1 MKKLHFSFLVLL
13 CLITQSLAAQSWT
26 ACAVGEGE
34 FFLYSVSE
42 SKFVTAGTT
51 NGSRASLVT
60 QGGIPL
66 TFTAVDAVNGVYS
79 ISSEPTFTGRVM
91 GIGSDGNEA
100 YFDVSASSS
109 SQYSDWKF
117 IPVAGQE
124 NTYLIQ
130 AMNNNKYMV
139 AHASKLDRTSV
150 TSTSVPTTTKGYW
163 KLVTKEALYATLAT
177 ATKDNPVDA
186 TFAILNHTF
195 APSSSSKTRW
205 TGDATAWDGSS
216 DNKCVEQYNRTYEM
230 YQTITDMPNGIY
242 KMQCQG
248 FYRMGGR
255 SNARD
260 NRNAGTEALN
270 AKYYINNEERSL
282 MSIFADD
289 NATKAYKSGYNENS
303 AYTVDGVNRYI
314 PNTLSQAAQCFFAG
328 YYLNE
333 PIEVVVIDGTITV
346 GFRKTVSYGSD
357 WAAYDNVTLT
367 YYGPDL
373 SAIKEAAL
381 AQWDEYDA
389 LVVEN
394 GDRTTYDATLATIK
408 STIEDATDEAAIS
421 EAVRGLKPA
430 YQIYQSSPEI
440 SGAPLNLTSMFTN
453 ADLKGGATG
462 WTVTS
467 TGGTPSFDTSKDPV
481 VLEAYAGWDNLDM
494 TAFKIEQ
501 TESITLAPGKY
512 RLRVNAFYR
521 YGVAYNSD
529 GETPTSLAYMYAGDN
544 RQEIMR
550 LGDLANNEYPNS
562 MSDAS
567 ASFAAGNYLNSMLFT
582 IDEPTTLKFGVDGT
596 HTLKQ
601 SWFIMGPMTLEKVME
616 NEALGEYM
624 VRWEA
629 LKTITNQALDHNG
642 FDATVE
648 EGATA
653 TTESEMEAADAAV
666 WSAFCNLLKTGTTAT
681 GQFDITSLVEGASTA
696 NAQEKFNQTEA
707 TVTHTIADMP
717 AGTYTV
723 KVQAFHRSHDYK
735 TSSIAYENGTDVVA
749 ASLYFGDASTSVKNI
764 NDDARYISAR
774 RSSDV
779 AGAYQRSVPNTL
791 NGTDDA
797 FNAGLYWNTLVATT
811 DADGDIE
818 FGLRLENGQTNNWM
832 PYNNFRLYYGAAKT
846 SVSLSTSEAYG
857 ITEATRADVTTNIAL
872 HAGEYNK
879 VCLPFGLSATQVSA
893 TFSGAYALG
902 GVTSD
907 GEALTGQL
915 VPVSTM
921 EAGVGYFVTVAA
933 DKNLAVEDVL
943 LTPAAPDSIPVIWD
957 GAATVGN
964 YTGYTFAINLPSEYS
979 ALASTLTYTPVDYN
993 NVSFTTNLENWQA
1006 RRFLNGPTYDQSSA
1020 SKIGQYNQA
1029 PPSRRDQPH
1038 SVFIPVPSNSAA
1050 LTLSVS
1056 LNSDYSNATTYDF
1069 AAGTTLCEVH
1079 NLVPQNTYY
1088 YKVEA
1093 NEAIITKGQ
1102 FNTEGRLRMIK
1113 ATSGSN
1119 IRDLGGWQTIDGLRT
1134 NYGLV
1139 YRGGEMNAEHT
1150 LNAQDIQV
1158 LRALNIGGEVDLR
1171 EDKDFDNWGG
1181 ATLHEASALGND
1193 IDYTYENL
1201 SIWGSD
1207 ALQQVPEKFADAF
1220 NLTLNTLKAGKSVYF
1235 HCIWGADRTGCYAML
1250 LEGLL
1255 GLTEDQLCKDYELT
1269 SYSHAGTRTK
1279 DGLDSKFNYIKS
1291 LPGET
1296 LQEQFYNYWHV
1307 QVGISK
1313 EDLLYFIEIMTDGHP
1328 AILDAVLPEYGVT
1341 PVVADGDYYIYLPA
1355 YEQFVGRGDNYG
1367 TRVVLDNYGVPAH
1380 FATSGFGV
1388 TTIKFLDSQ
1397 LYLGSDVYTD
1407 KASDYNSIN
1416 WTMEKKEG
1424 GFVLKSELEDKY
1436 LQMENDG
1443 KIRRSATTDE
1453 NACVFTV
1460 KTLSDQKS
1468 IVAAKLLANKL
1479 AAASAAGLSATT
1491 LEAFNTELSTNYNAI
1506 PSTAVIKSANAG
1518 STTDWILTQAGSQ
1531 QDVWNAYNVGS
1542 YGAEL
1547 YQKCGSTVSQ
1557 TITVPHAGLYKLTL
1571 NALYRQ
1577 GQNDRCYELGQAG
1590 YELSDAWVSVNGTYF
1605 AQIPSWYSDCASSS
1619 NPNNTDEAKAL
1630 MDAGKYAIE
1639 LYAYVGNDRQLTIS
1653 INEQG
1658 YLAGSWCL
1666 FNNFALT
1673 EYAKKMTISETDTE
1687 APAECEFAD
1696 VTLTRTLKGGQWNGF
1711 SLPFS
1716 LSAAQLAASPLQ
1728 DVAIKQFSSA
1738 DGNVMTMTDAT
1749 EIVAGEPYLVK
1760 PVNEDIVNPVFA
1772 GVTVENPEG
1781 AVKGD
1786 GDYKLAAHLY
1796 NTALS
1801 TDGDVAYVS
1810 TTDSSIKKLTSGGI
1824 KGLRSYFQIPTSN
1837 GVKALVLKFDNATEV
1852 ETIDNVPF
1860 AIENEADAVF
1870 DISGRRVSKA
1880 HKGLY
1885 IRNGKKVLV
1894 K

>member
-26 ACAVGEGE
+26 ACAPAEGTFYLYNVGNEGY
-34 FFLYSVSE
+34 LYG
-42 SKFVTAGTT
+42 ANDYGT
-51 NGSRASLVT
+51 RASIT
-60 QGGIPL
+60 KDFPMAL
-66 TFTAVDAVNGVYS
+66 TFTAGTDGGYY
-79 ISSEPTFTGRVM
+79 ISTSPVFSNCYL
-91 GIGSDGNEA
+91 GSDGYVDKAN
-100 YFDVSASSS
+100 SSS
-109 SQYSDWKF
+109 KYTTWIF
-117 IPVAGQE
+117 TPVEGQGENVYTMKAG
-124 NTYLIQ
+124 NSSGNYL
-130 AMNNNKYMV
+130 YG
-139 AHASKLDRTSV
+139 HASDVTKTSV
-150 TSTSVPTTTKGYW
+150 GTSAPADNKSYW
-163 KLVTKEALYATLAT
+163 KLVSREAWIAAMSN
-177 ATKDNPVDA
+177 ANQDNPMDVTFLVQDA
-186 TFAILNHTF
+186 FFGKGTDYNTVWNGSVALGGPNNNNCAERFNM
-195 APSSSSKTRW
+195 SSF
-205 TGDATAWDGSS
+205 
-216 DNKCVEQYNRTYEM
+216 EI
-230 YQTITDMPNGIY
+230 YQTITGVPNGIY
-242 KMQCQG
+242 KVTCSG
-248 FYRMGGR
+248 FYRYGDGAAAA
-255 SNARD
+255 SARD
-260 NRNAGTEALN
+260 ASDSGVEPLL
-270 AKYYINNEERSL
+270 AKYYINSTEAPL

-289 NATKAYKSGYNENS
+289 ITLTNNSTYNTSS
-303 AYTVDGVNRYI
+303 AVTVGGTN
-314 PNTLSQAAQCFFAG
+314 
-328 YYLNE
+328 YYLPSNMDRAAACFANGCYVNDL
-333 PIEVVVIDGTITV
+333 IQAVVTDGTVRI
-346 GFRKTVSYGSD
+346 GLKKTEAKGSD
-357 WAAYDNVTLT
+357 WAIFDNVKLY
-367 YYGPDL
+367 YYGIDL
-373 SAIKEAAL
+373 SAIKADAL
-381 AQWDEYDA
+381 AQWDEYNA

-394 GDRTTYDATLATIK
+394 GDRTTYDATLTTIK
-408 STIEDATDEAAIS
+408 SLIQDATDEVTIGN
-421 EAVRGLKPA
+421 AVKGLKPA
-430 YQIYQSSPEI
+430 YQIYQSSPEVI
-440 SGAPLNLTSMFTN
+440 GAPLNLTSMFTN
-453 ADLKGGATG
+453 ANLKGGATG

-467 TGGTPSFDTSKDPV
+467 TGNAPSFDKGLTPAA
-481 VLEAYAGWDNLDM
+481 LEAYAGWDNLAM

-521 YGVAYNSD
+521 YGLSYNSD
-529 GETPTSLAYMYAGDN
+529 GETPTSLAYLYAGDN

-550 LGDLANNEYPNS
+550 LGDLASNEYPNN

-624 VRWEA
+624 GKWDA
-629 LKTITNQALDHNG
+629 LKTITNQALDHNS

-653 TTESEMEAADAAV
+653 TTEEEMEAADAAV
-666 WSAFCNLLKTGTTAT
+666 WAAFCNLLKNGTTAT
-681 GQFDITSLVEGASTA
+681 GQFDISSLVEGASSA
-696 NAQEKFNQTEA
+696 NAQEQFNQANA
-707 TVTHTIADMP
+707 TVSHSIADMP

-723 KVQAFHRSHDYK
+723 KVQAFHRSQDYK
-735 TSSIAYENGTDVVA
+735 NSSIAYENGTDAVG
-749 ASLYFGDASTSVKNI
+749 ASLYFGETSTPVKNI

-779 AGAYQRSVPNTL
+779 AGAYQRSIPNTL

-797 FNAGLYWNTLVATT
+797 FNAGLYWNTLTATT
-811 DADGDIE
+811 AADGDIE

-902 GVTSD
+902 GVTSN

-964 YTGYTFAINLPSEYS
+964 YTDYTFAINLPTEYS
-979 ALASTLTYTPVDYN
+979 ALANTLTFTPVDYN

-1020 SKIGQYNQA
+1020 SKIGQYNQT

-1038 SVFIPVPSNSAA
+1038 SVFIPVPANAAA

-1056 LNSDYSNATTYDF
+1056 LNSDYSSATTYNF
-1069 AAGTTLCEVH
+1069 AAGTTLCEVP

-1093 NEAIITKGQ
+1093 NDAVITKGQ

-1119 IRDLGGWQTIDGLRT
+1119 IRDLGGWLTIDGNRT
-1134 NYGLV
+1134 NYGLI

-1171 EDKDFDNWGG
+1171 ENENFDNWGG
-1181 ATLHEASALGND
+1181 ESLHQASALGND

-1201 SIWGSD
+1201 SIWNDD

-1279 DGLDSKFNYIKS
+1279 DGLDSKFNFIKN
-1291 LPGET
+1291 LPGAT

-1307 QVGISK
+1307 IVGIDK
-1313 EDLLYFIEIMTDGHP
+1313 QDLLDFIGLMTDGTP
-1328 AILDAVLPEYGVT
+1328 SILSAELPELGVT
-1341 PVVADGDYYIYLPA
+1341 PVVEDGDYYIYMPA
-1355 YEQFVGRGDNYG
+1355 SEQFVGRGDNYG
-1367 TRVVLDNYGVPAH
+1367 TRVMLDNFGVPVH
-1380 FATSGFGV
+1380 FATTGFGV

-1407 KASDYNSIN
+1407 KASSYNSIN
-1416 WTMEKKEG
+1416 WTMEEKDG

-1460 KTLSDQKS
+1460 KTLSEQKS

-1506 PSTAVIKSANAG
+1506 PSTAEIKSATSG
-1518 STTDWILTQAGSQ
+1518 STTDWVLTQAGSQ
-1531 QDVWNAYNVGS
+1531 LDVWNVYNVGS

-1605 AQIPSWYSDCASSS
+1605 AQIPSWYSDCTSSS

-1687 APAECEFAD
+1687 APAECDFAD

-1716 LSAAQLAASPLQ
+1716 LSADQIAASLPN
-1728 DVAIKQFSSA
+1728 VAIKQYASA
-1738 DGNVMTMTDAT
+1738 ADNEITLEDAT
-1749 EIVAGEPYLVK
+1749 EIVAGDPYLVK
-1760 PVNEDIVNPVFA
+1760 PVSDDIVNPVFT
-1772 GVTVENPEG
+1772 GVAVENPDE

-1796 NTALS
+1796 NTALL
-1801 TDGDVAYVS
+1801 TDGSVAYVS
-1810 TTDSSIKKLTSGGI
+1810 TNDSSIKKLTSGGI
-1824 KGLRSYFQIPTSN
+1824 KGLRSYFQTPTSN

-1852 ETIDNVPF
+1852 ETIDNLPF
-1860 AIENEADAVF
+1860 TVDNEADAVF

-1885 IRNGKKVLV
+1885 IQNGKKVLV

>member
-13 CLITQSLAAQSWT
+13 CLITQSLAAEDALTPGTYYIQNVAT
-26 ACAVGEGE
+26 GQ
-34 FFLYSVSE
+34 FI
-42 SKFVTAGTT
+42 TAGAGYGYRGIMNTHGLDLKITGSGNSYLITT
-51 NGSRASLVT
+51 DINQVGYVLK
-60 QGGIPL
+60 
-66 TFTAVDAVNGVYS
+66 
-79 ISSEPTFTGRVM
+79 PT
-91 GIGSDGNEA
+91 DG
-100 YFDVSASSS
+100 YLDGSASSDFNWTITKQDDGTYTMYAPSQSKYYGYDPSYS
-109 SQYSDWKF
+109 SPWVIRFRSNDD
-117 IPVAGQE
+117 GT
-124 NTYLIQ
+124 NT
-130 AMNNNKYMV
+130 
-139 AHASKLDRTSV
+139 R
-150 TSTSVPTTTKGYW
+150 W
-163 KLVTKEALYATLAT
+163 RFWTKEALEATLSSAT
-177 ATKDNPVDA
+177 VDNPVDA
-186 TFAILNHTF
+186 SFFITAPDIQRGDHRILT
-195 APSSSSKTRW
+195 
-205 TGDATAWDGSS
+205 
-216 DNKCVEQYNRTYEM
+216 NKCWGSDVTAIGGNKESGSYLKNSCNVEQYNKSSWNVT
-230 YQTITDMPNGIY
+230 QTLTGIPNGKY
-242 KMQCQG
+242 TLTVQAFSRYG
-248 FYRMGGR
+248 STSTGSVTAFL
-255 SNARD
+255 N
-260 NRNAGTEALN
+260 GTEEKLYHLYAGSKSVDLVSIYSEAQN
-270 AKYYINNEERSL
+270 SQSTGFNRSTD
-282 MSIFADD
+282 AGYVPD
-289 NATKAYKSGYNENS
+289 NQA
-303 AYTVDGVNRYI
+303 
-314 PNTLSQAAQCFFAG
+314 QAAQCFTDG
-328 YYLNE
+328 YYLNTLE
-333 PIEVVVIDGTITV
+333 GIIVT
-346 GFRKTVSYGSD
+346 
-357 WAAYDNVTLT
+357 DNTLT
-367 YYGPDL
+367 IGIRKDNKAVSNDWVCLDNFTLWYLGVDL
-373 SAIKEAAL
+373 DALKNAAL
-381 AQWDEYDA
+381 AQWDEYNA
-389 LVVEN
+389 LMVEN

-408 STIEDATDEAAIS
+408 SSIQNATDEAAIGN
-421 EAVRGLKPA
+421 AVKGLKPA
-430 YQIYQSSPEI
+430 YQIYQSSPEVI
-440 SGAPLNLTSMFTN
+440 GAPLNLTSMFTN
-453 ADLKGGATG
+453 ANLKGGETG

-467 TGGTPSFDTSKDPV
+467 TGNAPSFNTGLTPAA
-481 VLEAYAGWDNLDM
+481 LEAYAGWDNLAM

-521 YGVAYNSD
+521 YGLSYNSD
-529 GETPTSLAYMYAGDN
+529 GETPTSLAYLYAGDN

-550 LGDLANNEYPNS
+550 LGDLASNEYPNS
-562 MSDAS
+562 MEQAS

-723 KVQAFHRSHDYK
+723 KVQAFHRSQDYK

-779 AGAYQRSVPNTL
+779 AGAYQRSIPNTI

-797 FNAGLYWNTLVATT
+797 FNAGLYWNTLTATT
-811 DADGDIE
+811 AADGDIE

-857 ITEATRADVTTNIAL
+857 ITEATRADVTTDIAL
-872 HAGEYNK
+872 SAGEYNK
-879 VCLPFGLSATQVSA
+879 VCLPFDMSATQVSA

-907 GEALTGQL
+907 GETLTGQL

-964 YTGYTFAINLPSEYS
+964 YTDYTFAINLPTEYS
-979 ALASTLTYTPVDYN
+979 ALANTLTFTPVDYN

-1020 SKIGQYNQA
+1020 SKIGQYNQT

-1038 SVFIPVPSNSAA
+1038 SVFIPVPANAAA

-1056 LNSDYSNATTYDF
+1056 LNSDYSSATTYNF
-1069 AAGTTLCEVH
+1069 AAGATLCEVP

-1093 NEAIITKGQ
+1093 NDAVITKGQ

-1119 IRDLGGWQTIDGLRT
+1119 IRDLGGWLTIDGNRT
-1134 NYGLV
+1134 NYGLI

-1171 EDKDFDNWGG
+1171 ENKDFDNWGG
-1181 ATLHEASALGND
+1181 ESLHQASALGND

-1201 SIWGSD
+1201 SIWNDD

-1279 DGLDSKFNYIKS
+1279 DGLDSKFNFIKN
-1291 LPGET
+1291 LPGAT

-1313 EDLLYFIEIMTDGHP
+1313 ADLLEFIEIMTDGTP
-1328 AILDAVLPEYGVT
+1328 SILSAELPEYGVT

-1436 LQMENDG
+1436 LQMEGDG

-1453 NACVFTV
+1453 NACIFTV
-1460 KTLSDQKS
+1460 KTLSEQKS

-1531 QDVWNAYNVGS
+1531 QDVWNAYNTGA

-1547 YQKCGSTVSQ
+1547 FQKCGSTVSQ

-1605 AQIPSWYSDCASSS
+1605 AQIPSWYSDRASSS

-1630 MDAGKYAIE
+1630 MAAGKYAIE

-1687 APAECEFAD
+1687 APAECDFAD

-1716 LSAAQLAASPLQ
+1716 LSADQIAASLPN
-1728 DVAIKQFSSA
+1728 VAIKQYASA
-1738 DGNVMTMTDAT
+1738 ADNEITLEDAT
-1749 EIVAGEPYLVK
+1749 EIVAGDPYLVK
-1760 PVNEDIVNPVFA
+1760 PVSDDIVNPVFT
-1772 GVTVENPEG
+1772 GVAVENPDE

-1796 NTALS
+1796 NTTLL
-1801 TDGDVAYVS
+1801 TDGSVAYVS
-1810 TTDSSIKKLTSGGI
+1810 TNDSSIKKLTSGGI
-1824 KGLRSYFQIPTSN
+1824 KGLRSYFQLPTKGN

-1860 AIENEADAVF
+1860 AIDNEADAVF

-1885 IRNGKKVLV
+1885 IQNGKKVLV

>member
-1 MKKLHFSFLVLL
+1 M
-13 CLITQSLAAQSWT
+13 
-26 ACAVGEGE
+26 
-34 FFLYSVSE
+34 SE

-943 LTPAAPDSIPVIWD
+943 LTPATPDSIPVIWD
-957 GAATVGN
+957 GAAIVGN